1 MQRNLNL
8 KNRMR
13 EIRSSG
19 TVGVRGGNDPLYPEK
34 EKNTCAYAHVLV
46 TTTIISLSSFKY
58 CPADRDHFKRIKQ
71 IEFPLCSI
79 KIQQRIVDELESKL
93 TICDKMEETITQS
106 LQQAETLRQSILK
119 MAFEGKL
126 I

>member
-34 EKNTCAYAHVLV
+34 EKG
-46 TTTIISLSSFKY
+46 LSPRIT
-58 CPADRDHFKRIKQ
+58 PAELSPVSNQINNKRMINFKRK
-71 IEFPLCSI
+71 
-79 KIQQRIVDELESKL
+79 ES
-93 TICDKMEETITQS
+93 T
-106 LQQAETLRQSILK
+106 
-119 MAFEGKL
+119 
-126 I
+126 